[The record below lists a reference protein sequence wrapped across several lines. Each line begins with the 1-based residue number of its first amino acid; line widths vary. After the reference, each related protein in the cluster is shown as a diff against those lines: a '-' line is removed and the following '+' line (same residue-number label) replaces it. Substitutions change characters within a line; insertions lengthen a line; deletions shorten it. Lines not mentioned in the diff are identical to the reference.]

1 MMGESRKD
9 SLDGSSIKPVSSLRS
24 HFEQMSSVKTN
35 NGVQTPV
42 SPYSGPISIG
52 THIKSTRLNVSTPS
66 RPLNQNIEEKCS
78 LQSNNSRNTN
88 QGNDEVLN
96 YSSSATK
103 NLAISPTTF
112 SLRSLPSPSP
122 AVNKIPYSSPPMSN
136 MVSLKLQE
144 APSKNS
150 ELSDSE
156 IPAVQTASS
165 TIRPKTP
172 QKLRR
177 PGRSGTSHPPSPP
190 PPRRFN
196 ELRFPPINRPERP
209 KITSKPIS
217 LAIRTQKSILEPE
230 SPGLSDNEVSPFIT
244 PPSASGP
251 ANEFPSPSSLRF
263 QIPELSESNS
273 ETKSI
278 EHRNFLTVNEN
289 ENEIRLH
296 LDQISPQFTGN
307 QKPALP
313 VRSSM
318 QADSMNVRSTKN
330 YFQNSRPTTTSLE
343 PKPKNSPS
351 LVKQPYL
358 AHRSTQSSIAAVQN
372 LDKLPVSY
380 RNISKLAQNKLSDR
394 KIRSK
399 ESLNITQEQ
408 FPDPSLS
415 NRRPPYLKEGAR
427 DISTKYETRIMDI
440 CGEYVCTSGHLTRV
454 WNLNNGEIVASFAHT
469 EGVKITSIAFKPA
482 ADLNNEGLQIWLG
495 NNIGDI
501 LEVDIT
507 TKTLVETKANAHNRR
522 EVVRMHR
529 HHRDMWT
536 LDNGGT
542 LHLWAADA
550 QGSLSLKNYAQSY
563 RLPKG
568 HTFSMVAGN
577 ELWLATG
584 KNIRVFMPTVDA
596 SIPFEVLQNPLN
608 QPYTGD
614 ITSGTTNSA
623 QPEKLFFGHADGKV
637 SVYSKVDYTCL
648 NIVSISVYKI
658 TALASTAGNLWAGFS
673 TGVIF
678 IYDVEASPWIVKKD
692 WSAHQGP
699 IIKLIS
705 DPSSC
710 WSLKRA
716 QVVTL
721 GQDNMLRIWDGLLE
735 DDYIENEMHLQ
746 KANFCESKDI
756 TALIMT
762 WNAGASTPFSLQ
774 QHDEDSTIFRNL
786 ILSSG
791 CPDILVFGFQ
801 ELVDLE
807 DKKAVTKSFFKSKKK
822 YSSVQEHMSHQY
834 RDWRD
839 FLTRC
844 LDDYM
849 PRDELYHLLHT
860 TSLVGLF
867 TCVFVRA
874 PLIDRI
880 RSLTSAQVKRGLG
893 GLHGNKGA
901 IIVRFVVDD
910 TSMCFVNCHLAAGQS
925 GTRDRNADITA
936 ILEAS
941 ILPSENDYN
950 IRLDSFIGGGDGTM
964 ILDHEICIVNGDLN
978 YRIDTMSR
986 ETVINAVKTKNIKK
1000 LLERDQLL
1008 ASKKKNPWFKLR
1020 AFQES
1025 PITFAPTYKYDVGTD
1040 KYDTSEKKRSP
1051 AWCDRILYRGEGFI
1065 EQLDYRRHEVRV
1077 SDHRPVTGTFQI
1089 RVKSILPKKR
1099 DIMWDEVQKKK
1110 LRRKEALIN
1119 EAIKEYLTN
1128 IVGYD
1133 TELSHAMVQKNRAR

>member
-1 MMGESRKD
+1 MGETGKD

-24 HFEQMSSVKTN
+24 HFEQMSSVGTN
-35 NGVQTPV
+35 IAAQIPV
-42 SPYSGPISIG
+42 SPYPGTISISAYG
-52 THIKSTRLNVSTPS
+52 KSIGPNVPSPS
-66 RPLNQNIEEKCS
+66 RLPNQNTEEKYL
-78 LQSNNSRNTN
+78 LQSKNTRNTN
-88 QGNDEVLN
+88 QVNDEEINLCN
-96 YSSSATK
+96 STR
-103 NLAISPTTF
+103 NLAMSPKIFSTRSVPNPSPAINKIPSLSTSPSNIF
-112 SLRSLPSPSP
+112 SLRL
-122 AVNKIPYSSPPMSN
+122 
-136 MVSLKLQE
+136 
-144 APSKNS
+144 
-150 ELSDSE
+150 
-156 IPAVQTASS
+156 QTASQKTS
-165 TIRPKTP
+165 EISSQEMPSLQVSRSPIMPKTS
-172 QKLRR
+172 QEL
-177 PGRSGTSHPPSPP
+177 GRSSRMGSSQPPSPP

-196 ELRFPPINRPERP
+196 ELRRPKDRTERP

-217 LAIRTQKSILEPE
+217 LAIRTQRSMIEPN
-230 SPGLSDNEVSPFIT
+230 SPRLNENNISPFIT
-244 PPSASGP
+244 PPSANGP
-251 ANEFPSPSSLRF
+251 AIEFPSPSSLRF
-263 QIPELSESNS
+263 QSLDLAESNV
-273 ETKSI
+273 EMNKNI
-278 EHRNFLTVNEN
+278 EDRNYLKGTEN
-289 ENEIRLH
+289 ETATRFQKDYVL
-296 LDQISPQFTGN
+296 PQVTEN
-307 QKPALP
+307 QKPSLP
-313 VRSSM
+313 VRSSVP
-318 QADSMNVRSTKN
+318 ADFLKAQSTKTYSQTSRLITTSMNVKSKNISST
-330 YFQNSRPTTTSLE
+330 L
-343 PKPKNSPS
+343 
-351 LVKQPYL
+351 KQPCSVQPSRQNPT
-358 AHRSTQSSIAAVQN
+358 APAQN
-372 LDKLPVSY
+372 LG
-380 RNISKLAQNKLSDR
+380 
-394 KIRSK
+394 KIP
-399 ESLNITQEQ
+399 ESLKITQEQ

-415 NRRPPYLKEGAR
+415 NRRPPYLKQGAR

-454 WNLNNGEIVASFAHT
+454 WNLNDGEIVASFAHT

-507 TKTLVETKANAHNRR
+507 SQTLVETRANAHARR
-522 EVVRMHR
+522 EVIRMYR

-536 LDNGGT
+536 LDSGGT
-542 LHLWAADA
+542 LNLWAADT
-550 QGSLSLKNYAQSY
+550 QGVLSLKNYAQSF

-568 HTFSMVAGN
+568 HTFSMVVGN

-584 KNIRVFMPTVDA
+584 KSIRVFVPTIDS
-596 SIPFEVLQNPLN
+596 SIPFEVLRNPLS
-608 QPYTGD
+608 QPNTGD
-614 ITSGTTNSA
+614 ITSGTANNA
-623 QPEKLFFGHADGKV
+623 QPDKLFFGHADGKV
-637 SVYSKVDYTCL
+637 SVYSKQDYTCL
-648 NIVSISVYKI
+648 NIVSISIYKI

-673 TGVIF
+673 TGVIY
-678 IYDVEASPWIVKKD
+678 IYDVEESPWVVKKD
-692 WSAHQGP
+692 WPAHQGP
-699 IIKLIS
+699 IVKLIS

-710 WSLKRA
+710 WSLDRA

-721 GQDNMLRIWDGLLE
+721 GQDNMVRLWDGLLE
-735 DDYIENEMHLQ
+735 DDYMENQMYLQ
-746 KANFCESKDI
+746 KADFCESNEI
-756 TALIMT
+756 TALIMS
-762 WNAGASTPFSLQ
+762 WNAGASTPFNLQ
-774 QHDEDSTIFRNL
+774 QNDEDFTLFRNL

-839 FLTRC
+839 FLIRC
-844 LDDYM
+844 LDDHM

-880 RSLTSAQVKRGLG
+880 SSLTSAEVKRGLG

-941 ILPSENDYN
+941 ILPPENDRT

-986 ETVINAVKTKNIKK
+986 DTVINAVKSKNINK
-1000 LLERDQLL
+1000 LLERDQLI

-1020 AFQES
+1020 AFQEL
-1025 PITFAPTYKYDVGTD
+1025 PITFTPTYKYDIGTD
-1040 KYDTSEKKRSP
+1040 TYDTSEKKRCP
-1051 AWCDRILYRGEGFI
+1051 AWCDRILYRGGCFI

-1089 RVKSILPKKR
+1089 NVKTILPKKR
-1099 DIMWDEVQKKK
+1099 AIKWDEVQKQQ
-1110 LRRKEALIN
+1110 LRRKEKLKN
-1119 EAIKEYLTN
+1119 EAMQEYLIN

-1133 TELSHAMVQKNRAR
+1133 AVLSQAMIQKHRAR

>member
-1 MMGESRKD
+1 
-9 SLDGSSIKPVSSLRS
+9 
-24 HFEQMSSVKTN
+24 MSSVKTN

-42 SPYSGPISIG
+42 SPYSGPIPIG
-52 THIKSTRLNVSTPS
+52 THSKFTGLNVSTPS
-66 RPLNQNIEEKCS
+66 RPSNQNIEERNS
-78 LQSNNSRNTN
+78 LQSKYTRNIN
-88 QGNDEVLN
+88 QSNDEELN
-96 YSSSATK
+96 YSCSSTR
-103 NLAISPTTF
+103 NLAISPTSF
-112 SLRSLPSPSP
+112 SLRTLPSPSL
-122 AVNKIPYSSPPMSN
+122 AVNKIPYSSSPISN
-136 MVSLKLQE
+136 IFSSKLQE
-144 APSKNS
+144 APSKT
-150 ELSDSE
+150 SE
-156 IPAVQTASS
+156 ISDPQISSVQTARN
-165 TIRPKTP
+165 TTRPKTP
-172 QKLRR
+172 QELSR
-177 PGRSGTSHPPSPP
+177 PSRSGTSHPPSPP

-196 ELRFPPINRPERP
+196 ELRRPPTNRLERP
-209 KITSKPIS
+209 KITSKPVS
-217 LAIRTQKSILEPE
+217 LAIRTQKSNLEPV
-230 SPGLSDNEVSPFIT
+230 SPILSDNKVSPFIT

-251 ANEFPSPSSLRF
+251 ANEFPSPISLKF
-263 QIPELSESNS
+263 QVPEFSVLNS

-278 EHRNFLTVNEN
+278 EHRNYFIVNEN
-289 ENEIRLH
+289 DNANRFH
-296 LDQISPQFTGN
+296 QDQILPQFTGN

-313 VRSSM
+313 LRTSV
-318 QADSMNVRSTKN
+318 QADSINVRSTKN
-330 YFQNSRPTTTSLE
+330 YSQNSRPITTSVETKL
-343 PKPKNSPS
+343 KNSPS
-351 LVKQPYL
+351 SVKQP
-358 AHRSTQSSIAAVQN
+358 HFVQRSMQNSIAAVQN
-372 LDKLPVSY
+372 LDKLP
-380 RNISKLAQNKLSDR
+380 
-394 KIRSK
+394 
-399 ESLNITQEQ
+399 
-408 FPDPSLS
+408 
-415 NRRPPYLKEGAR
+415 
-427 DISTKYETRIMDI
+427 TRIMDI
-440 CGEYVCTSGHLTRV
+440 CGEYICTSGYLTRV
-454 WNLNNGEIVASFAHT
+454 WNLNDGEIVASFAHT
-469 EGVKITSIAFKPA
+469 EGIKITSIAFKPA
-482 ADLNNEGLQIWLG
+482 ADLNNEGLQVWLG

-501 LEVDIT
+501 LEIDIT
-507 TKTLVETKANAHNRR
+507 SKTLVETKVNAHTRR
-522 EVVRMHR
+522 EVIRMYR

-536 LDNGGT
+536 LDNSGT
-542 LHLWAADA
+542 LHLWAADS
-550 QGSLSLKNYAQSY
+550 QGSLTLKNYAQSF

-584 KNIRVFMPTVDA
+584 KNIRVFMPTVDI
-596 SIPFEVLQNPLN
+596 SIPFEVLKNPLS
-608 QPYTGD
+608 QPNTGD
-614 ITSGTTNSA
+614 ITSGTLNNA

-637 SVYSKVDYTCL
+637 SIYSKVDYTCL

-658 TALASTAGNLWAGFS
+658 TALACTAGNLWAGFS
-673 TGVIF
+673 TGVIY
-678 IYDVEASPWIVKKD
+678 IYDVEASPWVVKKD

-710 WSLKRA
+710 WSLNRA

-746 KANFCESKDI
+746 KANFCETKDI

-774 QHDEDSTIFRNL
+774 QHDEDSTFFRNL

-880 RSLTSAQVKRGLG
+880 KSLTSAQVKRGLG

-925 GTRDRNADITA
+925 GTKDRNADITA

-941 ILPSENDYN
+941 ILPPEKNHT

-1020 AFQES
+1020 AFQEL

-1051 AWCDRILYRGEGFI
+1051 AWCDRILYRGGSFI

-1089 RVKSILPKKR
+1089 SVKSILPQKR
-1099 DIMWDEVQKKK
+1099 DLKWDEVQKKQ
-1110 LRRKEALIN
+1110 LQRKEQLTN
-1119 EAIKEYLTN
+1119 EA
-1128 IVGYD
+1128 
-1133 TELSHAMVQKNRAR
+1133 M